1 MKTKRELALELTRLA
16 EGKKEKLEYI
26 LQLTREQGTAIDRG
40 DVEWLSKMIELKQDA
55 IGEIDGL
62 DARFSQSCKGL
73 YEGNLSMP
81 WLQGGD
87 GMDDAWKALRM
98 EISQINGILEK
109 IRILENA
116 NRRNANKWMGALKE
130 KIRSV
135 KQGQKGI
142 GAYKGT
148 IPNDTSVFMDYKE

>member
-1 MKTKRELALELTRLA
+1 MKTKREVTAELTKLL
-16 EGKKEKLEYI
+16 EIKKEKLEYI
-26 LQLTREQGTAIDRG
+26 LQLTREQGAAIDRG
-40 DVEWLSKMIELKQDA
+40 DLEWLSKMIELKENA
-55 IGEIDGL
+55 IREIDGL

-73 YEGNLSMP
+73 YEENLSVP
-81 WLQGGD
+81 WLQVED
-87 GMDDAWKALRM
+87 GVDDSWKALRM

-109 IRILENA
+109 IRILDDA

-142 GAYKGT
+142 GAYKGS
-148 IPNDTSVFMDYKE
+148 IPKDISVFMDYKE